1 MKPDLFDMLI
11 VVGLVLLA
19 IGLYL
24 YSPRLALVVIGALL
38 MIAGAV
44 GGVRKGMS
52 G

>member
-1 MKPDLFDMLI
+1 VKPDLFDGLI
-11 VVGLVLLA
+11 MVGLVLLA
-19 IGLYL
+19 AGLYL

-38 MIAGAV
+38 MVAGAA